1 MTQEDRTVSGVY
13 IHGHNLG
20 AAAGG
25 TGAAAVQHLGSTPAA
40 TPLADVLAALAGLR
54 KAIEDEPDL
63 VRDSTLA
70 LRDVGRI
77 ESEVREE
84 KPDREAIVSGF
95 GRLLGRAGAAAG
107 VVTAIYNV
115 KRLVGDLLS

>member
-1 MTQEDRTVSGVY
+1 MTREDWTVSGVY
-13 IHGHNLG
+13 IHGDNSG
-20 AAAGG
+20 AVAGG
-25 TGAAAVQHLGSTPAA
+25 PGAQAVQNIGSPPTSPRL
-40 TPLADVLAALAGLR
+40 TDVLAALAGLR

-63 VRDSTLA
+63 VRDSALA

-84 KPDREAIVSGF
+84 TPDREAIGSGL
-95 GRLLGRAGAAAG
+95 GRLLSRAGAAAG

-115 KRLVGDLLS
+115 KRVVEDLLS